1 MIVASFGRI
10 QAISGH
16 DHAFRT
22 QSVSDGETE
31 GPGGTVTTPGLAPL
45 WQTGS
50 VTFGRIII
58 GWRVGT

>member
-1 MIVASFGRI
+1 MIAGSSGRNT
-10 QAISGH
+10 AVTAR

-22 QSVSDGETE
+22 ESVSDGETT
-31 GPGGTVTTPGLAPL
+31 GKTTGQTASRCTPL
-45 WQTGS
+45 WQTDS